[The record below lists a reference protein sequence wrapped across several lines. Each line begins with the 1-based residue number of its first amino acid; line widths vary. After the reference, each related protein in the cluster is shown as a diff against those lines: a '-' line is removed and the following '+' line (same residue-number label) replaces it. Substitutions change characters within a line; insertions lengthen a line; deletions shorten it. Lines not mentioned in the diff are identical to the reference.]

1 VTPGTLVEVFRSVSP
16 IYVISTTEEDSF
28 WVPSGTPAYVVNS
41 EERQIWIMVKGRLGW
56 LWEDEI
62 RPIK

>member
-1 VTPGTLVEVFRSVSP
+1 MTPGTLVEVFRSVSP
-16 IYVISTTEEDSF
+16 IYVVSTTEEDSF
-28 WVPSGTPAYVVNS
+28 WVASETPAYVVKS
-41 EERQIWIMVKGRLGW
+41 EERQVWIMVRGRLGW

>member
-1 VTPGTLVEVFRSVSP
+1 MIPGTLVEVFRSVSP

-28 WVPSGTPAYVVNS
+28 WVPSGTLAYVVNS
-41 EERQIWIMVKGRLGW
+41 EERQVWIMVKGRLGW

-62 RPIK
+62 RQIK